1 MNNNDKVS
9 EYKMI
14 NVGEKNVTKRTCVAT
29 GKLVAPPG
37 IIQRIKDGDLPKGNV
52 LPLAEAAGIIAVKKT
67 SDILPL
73 CHPLPIDA
81 AYISFKFDDAP
92 EKAAVHV
99 FCEVTAYAKTG
110 VEMEALNG
118 VSAALLCIYDLTK
131 GIFSALELSDIH
143 LVRKEGGKSGVWTHP
158 KTTVDVDASVDVSV
172 IEKQI
177 LSWSGIRAS
186 VITLSDRC
194 AQAKAEDTSGPKI
207 VEYAKGLG
215 ATIAHHQLIPDN
227 ANLLKEAI
235 QHFAREKK
243 TDLVI
248 CTGGTGLGPRDIT
261 PETILSMGG
270 KVVPGIGEL
279 IRKHGANFTPY
290 SWLSRSEGFLIEL
303 LDHSMLVICLPGSFK
318 AVRESLDAIAEIV
331 PHSMHMIHGDSH

>member
-1 MNNNDKVS
+1 VQNHDDPVS

-14 NVGEKNVTKRTCVAT
+14 NVGEKKVTQRTCVAT
-29 GKLVAPPG
+29 GKLIAPSE
-37 IIQRIKDGDLPKGNV
+37 IIQRIKNGKLPKGNV

-81 AYISFKFDDAP
+81 AYVSFKFTENGDRS
-92 EKAAVHV
+92 AVEV

-118 VSAALLCIYDLTK
+118 VNAALLCVYDLTK
-131 GIFSALELSDIH
+131 GIYPALELSDIH

-158 KTTVDVDASVDVSV
+158 KSSTSLSVVQVSN
-172 IEKQI
+172 E
-177 LSWSGIRAS
+177 SEAGTWSGIRVS
-186 VITLSDRC
+186 VVTLSDRC
-194 AQAKAEDTSGPKI
+194 SQGKAEDTSGPKI
-207 VEYAKGLG
+207 AEYAREHG
-215 ATIAHHQLIPDN
+215 ATIAHQQLIPDN
-227 ANLLKEAI
+227 ANQLKEAI
-235 QHFAREKK
+235 QYFSREKK

-270 KVVPGIGEL
+270 KMIPGMGEL
-279 IRKHGANFTPY
+279 IRKQGANFTPY
-290 SWLSRSEGFLIEL
+290 SWLSRSEGFLI
-303 LDHSMLVICLPGSFK
+303 DQMLVICLPGSFK
-318 AVRESLDAIAEIV
+318 AVRESLDAITGIV
-331 PHSMHMIHGDSH
+331 PHSMHMIRGDSH